1 MLQYHGKP
9 GDLHSN
15 KYVSSSTSYH
25 RGTVALILP
34 ERERQARPSTD
45 RSTCQ
50 LMRSKTLVDRGE
62 EIQINVSGKRYQL
75 NSTQLQKFPISLLG
89 DPTRRQHYY
98 DAENKEIFFDRNR
111 TAFECVFNFY
121 LTQGRLVFP
130 RRALYERL
138 IADELYFFGVYD
150 YLSSYDK
157 KYNLPVP
164 RRLQGKK
171 HAIPRRIYQ
180 KVIWEMCEIPDSSNF
195 ARILNLF
202 SLLITMF
209 VVILACVETLPSIRN
224 FWNSAGRDARLP
236 SNSATNFSVF
246 LPNRNNTTSYNSA
259 NIATQFIIKAEQFCI
274 CWFTVELVVRF
285 IVAPE
290 KRKFLLSVLN
300 IIDIAAIIPFYI
312 SLLASRSYRLPVY
325 ILKILR
331 FSKIFQILKIS
342 RFYSKMKIAGKT
354 AKACVFDL
362 WTMVFLTFIG
372 TVLFGSTVYY
382 CEQWDK
388 DTVFHSIPDACWWA
402 VVTISTLGYGDMVP
416 KTLGKLAS
424 SFSRFNGFPSYQ

>member
-9 GDLHSN
+9 GDLNSN
-15 KYVSSSTSYH
+15 KYLSSPTSYR
-25 RGTVALILP
+25 RGTVALIP
-34 ERERQARPSTD
+34 ADRERRARSSTE
-45 RSTCQ
+45 SACQ
-50 LMRSKTLVDRGE
+50 RMRSKTLVHSGE
-62 EIQINVSGKRYQL
+62 KIQINVSGKRYQL
-75 NSTQLQKFPISLLG
+75 TSTQLQKFPKSLLG
-89 DPTRRQHYY
+89 DPNKRQHYY

-130 RRALYERL
+130 KRALYERL

-171 HAIPRRIYQ
+171 HAIPGRIYQ
-180 KVIWEMCEIPDSSNF
+180 RVIWEMCEIPDSSNF

-202 SLLITMF
+202 SLLVTMF
-209 VVILACVETLPSIRN
+209 VVILACVETLPSIKS
-224 FWNSAGRDARLP
+224 FWNSAGRDVF
-236 SNSATNFSVF
+236 NNATNYSVF
-246 LPNRNNTTSYNSA
+246 QPKQNDTISHNSA
-259 NIATQFIIKAEQFCI
+259 NVTTLFIVKAEQFCI
-274 CWFTVELVVRF
+274 LWFTVEFVVRF
-285 IVAPE
+285 MVAPE

-300 IIDIAAIIPFYI
+300 IIDIAAIIPFYV

-342 RFYSKMKIAGKT
+342 RFYSKMKIVGKT
-354 AKACVFDL
+354 AKACIYDL
-362 WTMVFLTFIG
+362 WTMVFLTLIG

-388 DTVFHSIPDACWWA
+388 DTVFYSIPDACWWA

-416 KTLGKLAS
+416 KTLGKLA
-424 SFSRFNGFPSYQ
+424 